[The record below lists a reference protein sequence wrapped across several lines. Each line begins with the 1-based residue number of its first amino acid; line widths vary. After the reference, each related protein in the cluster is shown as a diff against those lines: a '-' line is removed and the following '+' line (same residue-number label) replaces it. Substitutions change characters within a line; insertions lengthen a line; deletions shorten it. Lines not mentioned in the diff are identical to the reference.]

1 MTPEDGRNFKRNYKR
16 LMWFLLGIFLIDF
29 FIVFVLINYAHLSS
43 VLAGFIIIVFTSIC
57 YLCFYLICAKID
69 KKKEEQQNSEKYKDP
84 FTKK

>member
-1 MTPEDGRNFKRNYKR
+1 MTPEEGRNFKRNYKR

-69 KKKEEQQNSEKYKDP
+69 KKKKEQQNSEKYKDP

>member
-1 MTPEDGRNFKRNYKR
+1 MTPEDGRNFRRNYKR

-57 YLCFYLICAKID
+57 YLWFYLICAKID
-69 KKKEEQQNSEKYKDP
+69 KKKKEQQNSEKYKDP

>member
-1 MTPEDGRNFKRNYKR
+1 MTPEDGRNFRRNYKR

-69 KKKEEQQNSEKYKDP
+69 KKKKGKLEQNKNKDP
-84 FTKK
+84 FTND

>member
-1 MTPEDGRNFKRNYKR
+1 MTPEEGRNFRRNYKR

-69 KKKEEQQNSEKYKDP
+69 KKKKEQQNSEKYKDP